1 MLEQAIADYLPE
13 LRREAEARMV
23 DTGRLTEPG
32 DGEPVFNEDT
42 GQYDYPDAVTVYEG
56 RCRSRMPRAEERTV
70 DVAERQATLQ
80 EIVIS
85 LPIEGTEG
93 ARIGQTFTYLT
104 SERDQALVGRV
115 FTVVGLHLQTDSTA
129 RRLLCRTG
137 TG

>member
-1 MLEQAIADYLPE
+1 MSATAVMAGRQAAEQM
-13 LRREAEARMV
+13 MV
-23 DTGRLTEPG
+23 DTGRLTVAG
-32 DGEPVFNEDT
+32 AGEPVFNEET

-56 RCRSRMPRAEERTV
+56 RCRSRMARPEDRTV
-70 DVAERQATLQ
+70 DIAERQATLQ
-80 EIVIS
+80 HLIIS
-85 LPIEGTEG
+85 LPVVGSEG

-104 SERDQALVGRV
+104 CERDQALVGRV